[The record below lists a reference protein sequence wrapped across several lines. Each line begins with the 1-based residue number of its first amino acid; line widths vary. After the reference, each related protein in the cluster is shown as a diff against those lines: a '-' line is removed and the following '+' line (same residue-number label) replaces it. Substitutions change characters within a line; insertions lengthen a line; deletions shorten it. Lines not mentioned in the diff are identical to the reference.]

1 MTSPRRRQDRP
12 IESVS
17 LRVTFRG
24 GKEEAD
30 RIKMAVPSASLRR
43 GAVEFRVD
51 TEEPAE
57 MAERTRAILKELK
70 AGR

>member
-17 LRVTFRG
+17 LKVTFRAG
-24 GKEEAD
+24 EEETN
-30 RIKMAVPSASLRR
+30 RIRKAVPSASLRR
-43 GAVEFRVD
+43 GVGEIRID

-57 MAERTRAILKELK
+57 MADRTRAILKKLK

>member
-17 LRVTFRG
+17 LKVTFRA
-24 GKEEAD
+24 GKEEAN
-30 RIKMAVPSASLRR
+30 RIRKAVPSGSLRR
-43 GAVEFRVD
+43 GVGEIRIE

-57 MAERTRAILKELK
+57 MADRTRAILKELK